1 MSPIVP
7 GPLVIRPISDSKKTV
22 LLYTMIVY
30 SDYNES
36 LLVFKVPFPGKA
48 WQDQFANVV
57 CNHVLYVLPSRKL
70 ERYLEF
76 S

>member
-1 MSPIVP
+1 
-7 GPLVIRPISDSKKTV
+7 
-22 LLYTMIVY
+22 MIVY

-36 LLVFKVPFPGKA
+36 LLQGTFSWKGLAGSICKCRL
-48 WQDQFANVV
+48 QY
-57 CNHVLYVLPSRKL
+57 VLYVLPSRKL

>member
-1 MSPIVP
+1 M
-7 GPLVIRPISDSKKTV
+7 

-30 SDYNES
+30 SDCNES